1 MPMKETLA
9 MVSLP
14 MQEYRNL
21 YRPMDGLARGTLFQ
35 ELEKPL
41 EVETPA
47 THKLKG
53 KKLYL
58 EFSAVNFALDDLRLF
73 LDTHPEDAAALAQYQ
88 ELLSRRCELA
98 GQLGA
103 QAGMITWH
111 CPAED
116 WNWVKT
122 PFPWM

>member
-1 MPMKETLA
+1 MPTKETLA

-21 YRPMDGLARGTLFQ
+21 YCPMDGLARGTLFQ

-53 KKLYL
+53 KRLPL

-73 LDTHPEDAAALAQYQ
+73 LDTHPEDTAALAQYQ
-88 ELLSRRCELA
+88 ELLAERTKLA
-98 GQLGA
+98 DQLCA
-103 QAGMITWH
+103 QTGMVTWH

-116 WNWVKT
+116 WNWVKI

>member
-1 MPMKETLA
+1 MPTKETLA

-21 YRPMDGLARGTLFQ
+21 YCPMDGLARGTLFQ

-53 KKLYL
+53 KRLPL

-73 LDTHPEDAAALAQYQ
+73 LDTHPEDTAALAQYQ
-88 ELLSRRCELA
+88 ELLAERTKLA
-98 GQLGA
+98 DQLCA
-103 QAGMITWH
+103 QTGMVTWY

-116 WNWVKT
+116 WNWVKI

>member
-1 MPMKETLA
+1 MPTKETLA

-21 YRPMDGLARGTLFQ
+21 YCPMDGLARGTLFQ

-53 KKLYL
+53 KRLPL

-73 LDTHPEDAAALAQYQ
+73 LDTHPEDTAALAQYQ
-88 ELLSRRCELA
+88 ELLTERAKLA
-98 GQLGA
+98 DQLCA
-103 QAGMITWH
+103 QTGMVTWH

-122 PFPWM
+122 HFPWM